1 MRVLGGKEENIEGFE
16 YTVDEDC
23 AMLVGQPTNDSRK
36 SRLVILSA

>member
-23 AMLVGQPTNDSRK
+23 AMLVGQPTNHSRK